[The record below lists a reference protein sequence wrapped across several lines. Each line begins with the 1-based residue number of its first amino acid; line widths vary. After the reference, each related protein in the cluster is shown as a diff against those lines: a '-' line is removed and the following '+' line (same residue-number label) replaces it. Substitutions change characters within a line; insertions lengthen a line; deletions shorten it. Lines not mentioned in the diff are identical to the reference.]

1 MSSIQLQGNSS
12 GTGVMTVS
20 SPNTNTNYTI
30 TLPQADTTLVG
41 TDATQTLTNKT
52 ITGGT
57 ISSAASLDV
66 TGNTTLTGYV
76 GIGGG
81 TPASNPKLSMYG
93 GIRFLATEA
102 AANTYTGVGSIQSDA
117 VSISCSGIERFR
129 IGPGGGFGI
138 SGGTYGT
145 SGQVLTS
152 AGGDTSPTWA
162 SASGGIGYSQTWQNV
177 TASRSWNTTY
187 TNTTGKPIQIL
198 ILGHCQPNQEFRLT
212 INGTATTIGN
222 SMGGGMSGD
231 GYLTAIIP
239 NGVTYLADNFGSGYG
254 TPGYAWWELR

>member
-76 GIGGG
+76 GIGGA
-81 TPASNPKLSMYG
+81 TPGSNPKLSMYG
-93 GIRFLATEA
+93 GIRFLAAEA

-138 SGGTYGT
+138 SGANYGS
-145 SGQVLTS
+145 SGQALTS
-152 AGGDTSPTWA
+152 AGSDTAPTWTTLA
-162 SASGGIGYSQTWQNV
+162 LFVVGQTLTNYTSSGRSIG
-177 TASRSWNTTY
+177 TTY
-187 TNTTGKPIQIL
+187 TNSTGKPIAVMMSPNASGGLITTAQIDGNTVAVVQNTPSGGGGTAPFFL
-198 ILGHCQPNQEFRLT
+198 MVPNGST
-212 INGTATTIGN
+212 YAIINGSNTSIA
-222 SMGGGMSGD
+222 
-231 GYLTAIIP
+231 YW
-239 NGVTYLADNFGSGYG
+239 YE
-254 TPGYAWWELR
+254 WR